1 MIDKNTLLDLLRT
14 NIVAVKFIKK
24 DGSVRHMICTLN
36 PSHMPERNSEQ
47 ASEQKQRK
55 TQPADIVA
63 VYDLEKDDWRSFNIN
78 SVTRIQIDS
87 VDMTLITEEDDEETN
102 DIA

>member
-14 NIVAVKFIKK
+14 NIVAVEFTKK
-24 DGSVRHMICTLN
+24 DGTPRHMICTLD
-36 PSHMPERNSEQ
+36 PSHMPEKNNEQISE
-47 ASEQKQRK
+47 RK
-55 TQPADIVA
+55 PRKAMPENIVA

-87 VDMTLITEEDDEETN
+87 VDLTLIPEEDDEDAT
-102 DIA
+102 